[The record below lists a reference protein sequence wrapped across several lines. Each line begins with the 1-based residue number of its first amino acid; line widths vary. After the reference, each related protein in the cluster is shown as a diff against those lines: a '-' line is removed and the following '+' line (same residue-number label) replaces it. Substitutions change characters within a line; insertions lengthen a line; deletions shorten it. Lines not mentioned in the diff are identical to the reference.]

1 MQSFKNQ
8 VKAFFSF
15 NKSQERGAFVLI
27 ILITIAAA
35 LNYFLPRIY
44 QSEHYDY
51 SAALAE
57 IEEWQAKTIE
67 IKTSSAGTKEEAN
80 KKEATIV
87 LNPPDTF
94 NPNQFPKVKW
104 LDMGM
109 PESVVNTIL
118 NYEAKGGSFANKEDL
133 QKIYGLNDAL
143 YNQLKDFVLI
153 PESTA
158 AEKRDTVISKWVA
171 QSAVIEKWDINRVD
185 SLSLLKIPGI
195 GPFYAGQIVKYRKR
209 LGGYTCLDQI
219 SELYKMDSSRLNA
232 ILPYLIFQD
241 TTIRKI
247 DINTVEFKDLLRH
260 PYFDYETTKSIFQ
273 ERNKLGKFSGVYQ
286 LLKGGILSDSLYTK
300 VYPYL
305 KAD

>member
-8 VKAFFSF
+8 IKAFFSF

-27 ILITIAAA
+27 ILIVIAATI
-35 LNYFLPRIY
+35 NYFLPRLY
-44 QSEHYDY
+44 PSETYDY

-57 IEEWQAKTIE
+57 IEEWQAKAIE
-67 IKTSSAGTKEEAN
+67 IKTSIAGTKEEAY
-80 KKEATIV
+80 KKEANIV
-87 LNPPDTF
+87 LKPPNSF

-118 NYEAKGGSFANKEDL
+118 NYEAKGGSFVNKEDL
-133 QKIYGLNDAL
+133 QKIYGLNDDL

-153 PESTA
+153 PKSTMD
-158 AEKRDTVISKWVA
+158 EKRDTVISKWVA
-171 QSAVIEKWDINRVD
+171 QTALIEKLDINRAD

-195 GPFYAGQIVKYRKR
+195 GPFYAGQIVKYRNR
-209 LGGYTCLDQI
+209 LGGYTGLEQLG
-219 SELYKMDSSRLNA
+219 ELYKMDSIRLHA
-232 ILPYLIFQD
+232 ILPYLFFQD
-241 TTIRKI
+241 TTIQKI

-286 LLKGGILSDSLYTK
+286 LLRGGILSDSLYTK
-300 VYPYL
+300 VNPYL